1 MYAVFAAV
9 VVIVVVV
16 TGVKSACIFRYMDS
30 KCSPDVRIVGG
41 AVTHVQAFHD
51 GIIHPQHSRLVVV
64 LATVLEAQITM
75 NNKTL
80 RMQMLMSFCDKPK
93 H

>member
-1 MYAVFAAV
+1 
-9 VVIVVVV
+9 
-16 TGVKSACIFRYMDS
+16 MDS
-30 KCSPDVRIVGG
+30 KCSPEMRIVRG
-41 AVTHVQAFHD
+41 AVTHVQAFHNS
-51 GIIHPQHSRLVVV
+51 IIRSQHSKLVVV

-80 RMQMLMSFCDKPK
+80 LRMQMLMSFCGKPK